1 MEQNKSDHSN
11 VVERKCN
18 FLKKQFILLAFYFI
32 FQNCFPFFLFFGLE
46 SKHNSSTAYN
56 YTRRL
61 CWLTLLPL
69 RRCLFL
75 CFQKQSFRAS
85 KWKIKYLLFLYRLTI
100 TISHIDKK
108 LYVGKWETHY
118 SMKSIIN
125 YFICQLKNT
134 SITGRAIKMCFSY
147 T

>member
-1 MEQNKSDHSN
+1 MSDKAVLFCDTVGTEKRILDLFEHETPKSSSIELVLQDGFTFDKSQYELRG
-11 VVERKCN
+11 VK
-18 FLKKQFILLAFYFI
+18 LI
-32 FQNCFPFFLFFGLE
+32 FDNEIDFV
-46 SKHNSSTAYN
+46 
-56 YTRRL
+56 
-61 CWLTLLPL
+61 
-69 RRCLFL
+69 
-75 CFQKQSFRAS
+75 
-85 KWKIKYLLFLYRLTI
+85 
-100 TISHIDKK
+100 DKK